1 MATNMRGRIALLAGA
16 LALGCGHTAPPPAA
30 VTKTKTTTAA
40 AAHDDVPSA
49 RHALNRF
56 AFGPRPGQAEAVA
69 WEGVE
74 RWLDRQLEPSPES
87 PELAAALE
95 PYRSALAPPDELL
108 RDKLG
113 EDWMDGE
120 QRQVLKQA
128 RRAFRRHTE
137 EVALAEVTRHILSE
151 RQLQEVM
158 VDFWTNHFNVFARKG
173 FVRLF
178 VGDWVERVIRPH
190 ALGKFEDLLV
200 ATAEHPAMLIYL
212 DNARSVAERQG
223 QRRGLNENYARELLE
238 LHTLGADGGYTQA
251 DVVDVARILTG
262 WSVRRPREGK
272 IGFVFRERAHDAG
285 EKQVLGRRFEPGHGK
300 DEGLALLHLL
310 ATHPSTARHL
320 GAELCQRFV
329 ADEPPSECVK
339 AASSAFTKSGG
350 DIAETLKAIYRSPS
364 FWDAGARSTK
374 LKSPLELVVSS
385 ARALDARPDGTLGLA
400 RTLGRMGEP
409 LLSESVPTGYP
420 EAEAEWL
427 SSSGTLSRMG
437 FAALLAAGR
446 VPGLSVDLDRVLP
459 ASSGPDALVQSAN
472 QLLMNG
478 GASDVTL
485 RIVREEIEDVKDPRR
500 QRAVVV
506 ALLMGGPEFQRQ

>member
-1 MATNMRGRIALLAGA
+1 MGTNMRGWIALWFGA
-16 LALGCGHTAPPPAA
+16 LLVGCGHSAAPPATAA
-30 VTKTKTTTAA
+30 RTTTKSVTTP
-40 AAHDDVPSA
+40 HGDVSSA

-56 AFGPRPGQAEAVA
+56 AFGPRPGEAEAVA
-69 WEGVE
+69 QEGVE
-74 RWLDRQLEPSPES
+74 KWLERQLAPGPES
-87 PELAAALE
+87 PELDAALE
-95 PYRSALAPPDELL
+95 PYRQALAPPNDLL

-113 EDWMDGE
+113 DDWMDGE
-120 QRQVLKQA
+120 QEQVLKEA

-212 DNARSVAERQG
+212 DNARSVAEREG
-223 QRRGLNENYARELLE
+223 RKRGLNENYARELLE
-238 LHTLGADGGYTQA
+238 LHTLGADAGYSQA

-262 WSVRRPREGK
+262 WSVRRPREGS

-285 EKQVLGRRFEPGHGK
+285 EKLVLGRRFEPGHGK

-310 ATHPSTARHL
+310 ATHPATAHHL
-320 GAELCQRFV
+320 AQELCQRFV
-329 ADEPPSECVK
+329 ADDPPAECTK
-339 AASSAFTKSGG
+339 AAREAFAKSGG
-350 DIAETLKAIYRSPS
+350 DIAETLRAIYRSGS
-364 FWDAGARSTK
+364 FWDAPARASK

-385 ARALDARPDGTLGLA
+385 ARAVGARPDGTLGLA
-400 RTLGRMGEP
+400 RTLGRLGEP
-409 LLSESVPTGYP
+409 LLGESVPTGYP
-420 EAEAEWL
+420 EAEEDWL
-427 SSSGTLSRMG
+427 SSSGALSRMG
-437 FAALLAAGR
+437 FAALLAVGR

-459 ASSGPDALVQSAN
+459 ASGNPDAVLRAAN
-472 QLLMNG
+472 QLVLSG
-478 GASDVTL
+478 QASDSTL
-485 RIVREEIEDVKDPRR
+485 KIVREEIEGVKEPRR
-500 QRAVVV
+500 QRALAL

>member
-1 MATNMRGRIALLAGA
+1 MGTNMRGWIALLTGA
-16 LALGCGHTAPPPAA
+16 LALGCGHSTPPPKTPAKTTAPP
-30 VTKTKTTTAA
+30 AA
-40 AAHDDVPSA
+40 ATHDDVPSA

-56 AFGPRPGQAEAVA
+56 AFGPRPGQAESVA
-69 WEGVE
+69 REGVE
-74 RWLDRQLEPSPES
+74 KWLERQLGPAPES

-95 PYRSALAPPDELL
+95 PYRAALAPPSELL

-113 EDWMDGE
+113 DDWMDGE
-120 QRQVLKQA
+120 PGQVLKEA
-128 RRAFRRHTE
+128 KRAFRRHTE

-178 VGDWVERVIRPH
+178 VGDWVERVIRPN

-212 DNARSVAERQG
+212 DNARSVAERDG
-223 QRRGLNENYARELLE
+223 RKRGLNENYARELLE
-238 LHTLGADGGYTQA
+238 LHTLGADAGYTQA

-262 WSVRRPREGK
+262 WSVRRPREGSL
-272 IGFVFRERAHDAG
+272 GFMFRDRAHDDG
-285 EKQVLGRRFEPGHGK
+285 EKHVLGRHFEAGHGK

-310 ATHPSTARHL
+310 ATHPATARHL
-320 GAELCQRFV
+320 GTELCQRFV
-329 ADEPPSECVK
+329 ADDPPSECVQ
-339 AASSAFTKSGG
+339 AASEAFVKSGG
-350 DIAETLKAIYRSPS
+350 EIAETLRAIFRSPS
-364 FWDAGARSTK
+364 FWSAPSTK

-385 ARALDARPDGTLGLA
+385 ARALDARPDGTLALA

-409 LLSESVPTGYP
+409 LLGESVPTGYP
-420 EAEAEWL
+420 EAEADWL
-427 SSSGTLSRMG
+427 SSSGALGRMG

-459 ASSGPDALVQSAN
+459 TNAEPDELLRSAN
-472 QLLMNG
+472 QLVLSG
-478 GASDVTL
+478 QASNATL
-485 RIVREEIEDVKDPRR
+485 KIVREEIDDVKDPRR
-500 QRAVVV
+500 QRALAL